1 MMYHEGRASRWRS
14 SATRAFP
21 HESCEFGQ
29 LTVNSPAPRLTH
41 ALKLSVE
48 SMEPIRLISPTSV
61 LYGFYPQVL
70 SVRYSSLDNLPNLDT
85 GMHSV
90 WLSLYELYRLL
101 GPSVSRKSASGP
113 QRYLAL
119 GITTLRRGLLFR
131 CRLPSCVVT
140 ARARRTFGPRVT
152 SSRKRTLSHTQGV
165 RVSNPDLHDVSRW
178 PSEVGGGESLSVAPK
193 RAKRLV
199 REMKKLKPAAGQR

>member
-1 MMYHEGRASRWRS
+1 
-14 SATRAFP
+14 
-21 HESCEFGQ
+21 
-29 LTVNSPAPRLTH
+29 
-41 ALKLSVE
+41 
-48 SMEPIRLISPTSV
+48 MEPIRLISPTSV
-61 LYGFYPQVL
+61 LCGFYPQVL

-85 GMHSV
+85 GMRSYGF
-90 WLSLYELYRLL
+90 LYTSFTVCLL
-101 GPSVSRKSASGP
+101 GPSVSRKSAPGP
-113 QRYLAL
+113 QCYLAL

-152 SSRKRTLSHTQGV
+152 SSRKRMLSHMQGV
-165 RVSNPDLHDVSRW
+165 QVSNPDLHDVSRW

-199 REMKKLKPAAGQR
+199 REMKKLKPAARRR